1 MKKAVKIVS
10 IITIVLFILVNIPNV
25 AICFI
30 YSMPDDAK
38 EASVCFLTP
47 ELTWNSTISDVREY
61 FGEPVE
67 TVSKKADVFDVLAG
81 RIKTDTFSA
90 MFENHPMEVKA
101 TRRCF
106 SPFTLF
112 RRKKVYKYTFIIKCN
127 DAQDERIVFDNL
139 VKNLVESTKPEK
151 SVYYNEEENKLSK
164 SVYYGPIWAD
174 YFVNYEIEYSE
185 NDACEVVFKIS
196 SVFDL

>member
-10 IITIVLFILVNIPNV
+10 VITIVLFILVNIPNV

-47 ELTWNSTISDVREY
+47 ELTWNSTIS
-61 FGEPVE
+61 
-67 TVSKKADVFDVLAG
+67 DVFDVLAG

-196 SVFDL
+196 SVFEL